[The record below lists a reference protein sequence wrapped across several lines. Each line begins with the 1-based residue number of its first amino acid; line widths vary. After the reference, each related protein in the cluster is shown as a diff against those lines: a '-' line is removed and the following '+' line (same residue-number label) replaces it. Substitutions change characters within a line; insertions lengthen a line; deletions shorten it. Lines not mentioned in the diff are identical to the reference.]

1 MPAADVWLQAL
12 KEGNRRY
19 ATGQSQHPRRD
30 AARRQE
36 TRHQQRPFAV
46 ILGCSDSR
54 VPPEIIFDQ
63 GIGDLFVI
71 RTAGHVVDR
80 AALGSVEYAVEHLG
94 VPLVVVLG
102 HTGCGAVTAAVHS
115 APAADTP
122 HHVGYLIEA
131 ILPAVRQT
139 ADLPGDPVANAI
151 DAHIRL
157 TMESLVAAS
166 PVLAEWS
173 RSGVLRIIGARY
185 DLETGE
191 VVWLDVHSAFF
202 TPPTAPLS

>member
-1 MPAADVWLQAL
+1 MATADSSLQAL

-19 ATGQSQHPRRD
+19 VAGQAQHPHQD

-36 TRHQQRPFAV
+36 TGSQQRPFAV

-54 VPPEIIFDQ
+54 VPPELIFDQ

-71 RTAGHVVDR
+71 RTAGHVADR

-102 HTGCGAVTAAVHS
+102 HTGCGAVTAAVRH
-115 APAADTP
+115 APAEDAP
-122 HHVGYLIEA
+122 HIGYLVEV

-151 DAHIRL
+151 DAHVRR
-157 TMESLVAAS
+157 TVETLVAAS
-166 PVLAEWS
+166 PILAERA
-173 RSGVLRIIGARY
+173 RSGALRIVGARY
-185 DLETGE
+185 DLESGE
-191 VVWLDVHSAFF
+191 VVWMDV
-202 TPPTAPLS
+202 